1 MFVLA
6 QNGAGGFDYMTILFL
21 VGIVAVFYLLILRPA
36 KKREQDRKQMIESL
50 KKGSQIVSIGGI
62 YGTVTAIKEN
72 DIIVR
77 IDSEKDVR
85 VKMSRGAVNK
95 ILDDEKSLDDSEES
109 KEAPEEDSEK
119 I

>member
-36 KKREQDRKQMIESL
+36 KKREQERKQMIESL

-62 YGTVTAIKEN
+62 YGTVTTIKEN

-95 ILDDEKSLDDSEES
+95 IIEEEKSSEES
-109 KEAPEEDSEK
+109 EETEDNSEK

>member
-6 QNGAGGFDYMTILFL
+6 QANGAGGFDYMTILFL

-36 KKREQDRKQMIESL
+36 KKREQERKEMIDNL
-50 KKGSQIVSIGGI
+50 KKGSNVVTIGGI
-62 YGTVTAIKEN
+62 YGTVTALKEN

-85 VKMSRGAVNK
+85 IKMSRGAVNK
-95 ILDDEKSLDDSEES
+95 ILEEESSEDSE
-109 KEAPEEDSEK
+109 PEKEDSEK